1 MKPIQLL
8 YFDKLAWETIPRKEI
23 EPRIDTYSQRTY
35 PERTALELRG
45 GTWTDMGMAL
55 CANMTETNTS
65 SFITVEGEE
74 DMDVKSHGKQW
85 ESEPGG
91 Q

>member
-1 MKPIQLL
+1 MLS
-8 YFDKLAWETIPRKEI
+8 AIPLSAK
-23 EPRIDTYSQRTY
+23 
-35 PERTALELRG
+35 
-45 GTWTDMGMAL
+45 
-55 CANMTETNTS
+55 MTETNTS

>member
-1 MKPIQLL
+1 MNSPGRLHVAIRFNQRVL
-8 YFDKLAWETIPRKEI
+8 FRKKTRFEMNVK
-23 EPRIDTYSQRTY
+23 DCGFS
-35 PERTALELRG
+35 ER
-45 GTWTDMGMAL
+45 DAL
-55 CANMTETNTS
+55 CAKMTETTTS

>member
-1 MKPIQLL
+1 MAKTNQVLFVPVHGLH
-8 YFDKLAWETIPRKEI
+8 
-23 EPRIDTYSQRTY
+23 IDNDIGG
-35 PERTALELRG
+35 ELQIGRV
-45 GTWTDMGMAL
+45 TL
-55 CANMTETNTS
+55 CAKMTETNTS